1 MSFDRNQL
9 PDPVSYY
16 ESEGLTFTS
25 RGKWRTTACSF
36 HGGSDS
42 MRINTET
49 GGFMCMACDEKG
61 GDVLAYHQAAHG
73 LEFIDAA
80 KALGAWI
87 DDGRPA
93 VQHKPTAMSP
103 RDALQFLEREAMLV
117 AVAAGNVAYGV
128 VLSDDDRK
136 RVLQSAGRITRVVE
150 MFK

>member
-1 MSFDRNQL
+1 MSFDRNLL

-25 RGKWRTTACSF
+25 RGKWRTTKCVF

-42 MRINTET
+42 MSINIET
-49 GGFMCMACDEKG
+49 GGFKCWNCDEKG
-61 GDVLAYHQAAHG
+61 GDVLAYHMAVHG
-73 LEFIDAA
+73 MEFVDAA

-93 VQHKPTAMSP
+93 VQHKPTAFSP
-103 RDALQFLEREAMLV
+103 RDALQLLEREAMLV

-128 VLSDDDRK
+128 ILSDDDRS
-136 RVLQSAGRITRVVE
+136 RVMQSAGRITRVVE

>member
-1 MSFDRNQL
+1 MTFDRNRL

-16 ESEGLTFTS
+16 ESEGLVFTS
-25 RGKWRTTACSF
+25 RGKWRTTACKF

-49 GGFMCMACDEKG
+49 GGFMCMSCDEKG
-61 GDVLAYHQAAHG
+61 GDVLAYHQAVHG
-73 LEFIDAA
+73 LEFVDAA

-93 VQHKPTAMSP
+93 PQHRPTALSP
-103 RDALQFLEREAMLV
+103 RDALQLLEREAMLI
-117 AVAAGNVAYGV
+117 AVAAGNVAHGV

-136 RVLQSAGRITRVVE
+136 RVLQSAGRITRVTE

>member
-1 MSFDRNQL
+1 MSFDRNRL

-16 ESEGLTFTS
+16 ESEGLIFTS
-25 RGKWRTTACSF
+25 RGKWRTTKCVF

-49 GGFMCMACDEKG
+49 GGFMCMSCDEKG
-61 GDVLAYHQAAHG
+61 GDVLAYHQATHG
-73 LEFIDAA
+73 LEFVDAA

-93 VQHKPTAMSP
+93 VQHKPTALSP
-103 RDALQFLEREAMLV
+103 RDALQLLEREAMLV
-117 AVAAGNVAYGV
+117 AVAAGNVHFGV